1 MGFQQGL
8 AGLNAAARNLDA
20 IGNNVAN
27 ANTVG
32 FKSSRAEFA
41 DVYAT
46 SLGGSRSTG
55 LGVAVGQLAQQFT
68 QGDLT
73 TSNNSLDMAINGRG
87 FFRFSQDGITTYS
100 RNGQMQ
106 LDKNGYI
113 VNAQGGRL
121 TGFPV
126 DANGRINGGVPQ
138 ELKMDTSD
146 ILPRQ
151 TSSGEIS
158 VNLAST
164 EQVSTVPFDS
174 TNPSS
179 YASATSL
186 SVYDSLGRD
195 HSLAVYFR
203 KTAGNTWE
211 IYGTT
216 DGAAMGATPLGT
228 LGFTSAGAVDPATS
242 TTPLVINVPVGA
254 DAGGVIPVTFDLSQ
268 TTQYGQQF
276 SVAELKQDGYSTGR
290 LSGFNVA
297 DDGTILARYSNG
309 QTPPLGKI
317 AIANFI
323 NPQGLESLG
332 GNQWAES
339 IDSGAPMV
347 GSPGAG
353 SLGTLKSGALEQ
365 SNVDLTAELV
375 NMITAQR
382 VYQANAQTVKTQD
395 QLLQTI
401 VNLR

>member
-46 SLGGSRSTG
+46 SLGGSRGAG
-55 LGVAVGQLAQQFT
+55 LGVAVGQLAQQFS

-87 FFRFSQDGITTYS
+87 FFRFSQDGIATYS

-138 ELKMDTSD
+138 ELKMDTAD

-151 TSSGEIS
+151 TSAGEIS

-164 EQVSTVPFDS
+164 EQVATIPFDI
-174 TNPSS
+174 NNASS
-179 YASATSL
+179 YTGATSL

-203 KTAGNTWE
+203 KSASNTWE
-211 IYGTT
+211 IYGAT
-216 DGAAMGATPLGT
+216 DGTAMGATPLGT
-228 LGFTSAGAVDPATS
+228 LGFTTAGAVDPTTS

-339 IDSGAPMV
+339 IDSGSPMV
-347 GSPGAG
+347 GSPGSG